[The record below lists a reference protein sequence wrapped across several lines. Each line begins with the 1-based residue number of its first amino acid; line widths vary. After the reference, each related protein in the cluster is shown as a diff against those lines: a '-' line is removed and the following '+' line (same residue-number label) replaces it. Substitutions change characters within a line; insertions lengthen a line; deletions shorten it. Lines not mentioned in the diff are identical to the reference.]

1 MVINRTLKYFV
12 VLACCCFF
20 ALHAWAQDDTFDFP
34 PGEEGVEE
42 MLTFILEA
50 SNKERKAL
58 SAWLRPDLE
67 SCEAVFDDRIAS
79 KVYKYQKRL
88 KREVNLV
95 IRPLL
100 KDQTEYL
107 LWGANQEAIA
117 SYSSTDARSFPG
129 GYRELADYMNPNY
142 EFFRFKFV
150 QPGRK
155 LGSAYDVLVYVN
167 GKWCMIHRPWVV
179 ILP

>member
-1 MVINRTLKYFV
+1 MVIKRTIKYFV
-12 VLACCCFF
+12 LLLLCCTMVSFSS
-20 ALHAWAQDDTFDFP
+20 AQDEEFDFP
-34 PGEEGVEE
+34 PGEEGVEQ
-42 MLTFILEA
+42 MLEFILEA

-67 SCEAVFDDRIAS
+67 SCKAVFDDRIAL
-79 KVYKYQKRL
+79 KVFKYQKRL

-117 SYSSTDARSFPG
+117 SYSSADARSFPG
-129 GYRELADYMNPNY
+129 GYRELADYMNPEY

-155 LGSAYDVLVYVN
+155 LGSAYDVLVHVN

>member
-1 MVINRTLKYFV
+1 MVFIRVRIFL
-12 VLACCCFF
+12 VLVSFIGLF
-20 ALHAWAQDDTFDFP
+20 IGSSWAQEKEFDFP

-42 MLTFILEA
+42 MLDFILDA

-58 SAWLRPDLE
+58 STWLRPNLE
-67 SCEAVFDDRIAS
+67 DCKAVFDDRIAT
-79 KVYKYQKRL
+79 KVFKYQKRL

-107 LWGANQEAIA
+107 LWGANQEAIN
-117 SYSSTDARSFPG
+117 SYSSSDARNFPG

-142 EFFRFKFV
+142 EFYRFKFV

>member
-1 MVINRTLKYFV
+1 MLEVFRYSGLI
-12 VLACCCFF
+12 VLA
-20 ALHAWAQDDTFDFP
+20 LVLSLSLKAQEETFDFP
-34 PGEEGVEE
+34 PGKEGVEE
-42 MLTFILEA
+42 MLSYILQA
-50 SNKERKAL
+50 NNKNRKAL
-58 SAWLRPDLE
+58 SAWLRPTLE
-67 SCEAVFDDRIAS
+67 DCQAVFDDRIATR
-79 KVYKYQKRL
+79 VFKYQKRL
-88 KREVNLV
+88 KREVNIV

-117 SYSSTDARSFPG
+117 SYRNAEARHFPG

-142 EFFRFKFV
+142 EFYRFKFV